1 MALGACLGSVV
12 SYTGVLLGVAIPAGK
27 RVTGTGCF
35 SEVRDAARGWGAS
48 LTEARR
54 LTIAV
59 GEASQ
64 PGLFRQ
70 HVGAAGLGINA
81 FCAPNT
87 GAAIQRGGVGALLMS
102 GAAAGGAPAGWGVR
116 QAILPPW
123 RQFCSS
129 QRSGRLKSNFSPC

>member
-48 LTEARR
+48 LSEGNDIAHR

-70 HVGAAGLGINA
+70 HIGAAGLGINA
-81 FCAPNT
+81 FRAPNT

-102 GAAAGGAPAGWGVR
+102 GAAAGGAPQDGGCDR
-116 QAILPPW
+116 QYSHP
-123 RQFCSS
+123 
-129 QRSGRLKSNFSPC
+129 GGNFAAARDQGD